1 MIKQPRKKNLTV
13 TLLGFFK
20 KNIYKFIA
28 CTIIFSS
35 IGYFLNEH
43 LISSN
48 KRFKIIAKYSS
59 EVNEIAFAHLTNQND
74 LLKKLDEI
82 YLGKSDTQIIIDPT
96 NSLFIYIKTVNL
108 GLQEE
113 LDSLIHNL
121 VANKIKNIIKR
132 NDTRIQIIDAF
143 HKKSLT
149 FDSEMLSLH
158 DQIKYLKEIN
168 QNDYNITYSSVEKIQ
183 LGSKHEIISLFFLLG
198 VFVAFTWSILKN

>member
-1 MIKQPRKKNLTV
+1 MIKQLRKKNLTV

-59 EVNEIAFAHLTNQND
+59 EVNEIAFANLTNQND
-74 LLKKLDEI
+74 LLKKLDET

-96 NSLFIYIKTVNL
+96 NSLFIYTKKVNL

-121 VANKIKNIIKR
+121 VANKIKQIIKS
-132 NDTRIQIIDAF
+132 NITRIQIIDAF
-143 HKKSLT
+143 HKKSPT
-149 FDSEMLSLH
+149 FDREMLSLYH
-158 DQIKYLKEIN
+158 QNKYLKES
-168 QNDYNITYSSVEKIQ
+168 QGYYNITYSSVEKIQ

-198 VFVAFTWSILKN
+198 LFVAFTWSILKN

>member
-59 EVNEIAFAHLTNQND
+59 EVSEIAFVNLTNQND

-113 LDSLIHNL
+113 LDSLIDNL
-121 VANKIKNIIKR
+121 VANKIKNIINT

-143 HKKSLT
+143 HKKSPAL
-149 FDSEMLSLH
+149 DLEMLSLYH
-158 DQIKYLKEIN
+158 QIKYLKEIN

>member
-1 MIKQPRKKNLTV
+1 MIKQLRKKKLTV

-35 IGYFLNEH
+35 MGYFLNEH

-59 EVNEIAFAHLTNQND
+59 EVDEISFSQLTNQND

-82 YLGKSDTQIIIDPT
+82 YLGKSDTQIILDPT

-121 VANKIKNIIKR
+121 VANKIKNIINA
-132 NDTRIQIIDAF
+132 NDTGIQIID
-143 HKKSLT
+143 T
-149 FDSEMLSLH
+149 FQIKTPALDLKMLSMH
-158 DQIKYLKEIN
+158 YQKKYLKEIN
-168 QNDYNITYSSVEKIQ
+168 RDHYNITYSSVEKIQ
-183 LGSKHEIISLFFLLG
+183 LGSRKEIISLFFLLG
-198 VFVAFTWSILKN
+198 LFVAFTWSIIKN